1 LDIEG
6 LPAYI
11 FTTQIEKEKG
21 FEEIKKKANK
31 KGKFYLL
38 KPEYAGISYYQN
50 RERIEGRL
58 DLFIS
63 LYDKGIKGL
72 FLAVRDLKPSL
83 HFLAVEDNGNFDAK
97 NGSPEVE
104 EYLRAVCVQKYYP
117 DIFWDY
123 LICRAK
129 DIKSTWWEDCLG
141 KLDSSKIKACARGKE
156 GQSLLKQNIGL
167 NKELQVM
174 FGPVFLTDNQ
184 EIFGIEG
191 KATREE
197 LKKVLKK

>member
-1 LDIEG
+1 M
-6 LPAYI
+6 
-11 FTTQIEKEKG
+11 
-21 FEEIKKKANK
+21 
-31 KGKFYLL
+31 
-38 KPEYAGISYYQN
+38 
-50 RERIEGRL
+50 
-58 DLFIS
+58 
-63 LYDKGIKGL
+63 
-72 FLAVRDLKPSL
+72 AVRDLKPSL